1 MKPLVGGASAI
12 AIGAAIGTGVIS
24 DKGVDLNK
32 MPKVD
37 AGDVMKSVKSLDLP
51 DIKSLKAPT
60 IPSGGISLPKFDQL
74 PSVSVPKLPELAVQL
89 PNIKLPAASDLNLP
103 DVPSVSIPGAVKGL
117 ENTAKVVGNAF
128 ENSGIE
134 LPSSPFAEKETKMT
148 TYGRGPY
155 EVPMPYLD
163 RQVVEA
169 ENQRRA
175 QEAEAAE
182 KAEAARVLKI
192 QQEAEARIKQDADAR
207 VKKAED
213 EAARLRA
220 EVEQTRLAAVEKEK
234 AASEET
240 ARLRMEAEAA
250 LLKEQAAKEEFTQKL
265 QAAELAKL
273 REASD
278 YSTKLAEAEAA
289 AAKGRVLE
297 EETIVKQRLAAQ
309 AMSRQAIA
317 SAEVKKASIG
327 AAAARKAGY
336 SSPSMSTYQAWQD
349 RQRVAFETRAA
360 TTPEVKTDAGA
371 VQSSTFVAKDNL
383 STYQK
388 WQQSVRAKQ
397 VVSASTEPVTA
408 AYITGA
414 PAPVASQLVSG
425 TTSLSEVAVAL
436 NSDLGYVVAGSAA
449 VLAGLTYT
457 YENQKI
463 QDELSQMEKLQKAAM
478 KVVTPPTT
486 STPPAKPPPPVVPTK
501 PVVKDVPTSVTM
513 AIDANYVESA
523 SVTKAVS
530 PPPSVEI
537 TTPTPVNQA
546 PEQQETAPN
555 TSDVINNQGSYLES
569 MSNYANGD
577 VQLKSSYSPFS
588 NTKAAVTND
597 SLYSPP
603 SVEAPQMEEQYEEPS
618 VDDFIA
624 SNTVT
629 NGASYLESMSG
640 SGDGLKASY
649 SPFSN
654 TKAAVMNDSL
664 YSPPSVEAP
673 QMEERYEEPSVDDF
687 IASNTVTN
695 GASYLESMSG
705 SGDGLKASYSPF
717 GTPKISS
724 NDSLYAPPVA
734 ASDVTPAAVA
744 EVSTSS
750 VNGDSYVDTFS
761 STSSEMDVASNQGSY
776 LNALSGSSESTLK
789 KSYSPFGRKPEAVN
803 DNGPYSSGNLY

>member
-1 MKPLVGGASAI
+1 
-12 AIGAAIGTGVIS
+12 
-24 DKGVDLNK
+24 

-37 AGDVMKSVKSLDLP
+37 AGEVMKSVKSLDLP

-74 PSVSVPKLPELAVQL
+74 PSVSAPKLPDLSVQL
-89 PNIKLPAASDLNLP
+89 PNINLPGASDLKLP

-117 ENTAKVVGNAF
+117 GNTAKAVGNAF

-134 LPSSPFAEKETKMT
+134 LPSSPFAEKKPQMT

-175 QEAEAAE
+175 EAEAARAQ
-182 KAEAARVLKI
+182 KM
-192 QQEAEARIKQDADAR
+192 QQEAEAQVLQRQSMQREQELQEQARIKQEADAR

-220 EVEQTRLAAVEKEK
+220 EVEQARLAAIETEK
-234 AASEET
+234 AASVET

-273 REASD
+273 RESSD

-289 AAKGRVLE
+289 AAKGRILE
-297 EETIVKQRLAAQ
+297 EDTIVKQRLAAQ
-309 AMSRQAIA
+309 AMSRQAAA
-317 SAEVKKASIG
+317 SAEIKEASIG

-349 RQRVAFETRAA
+349 RQRVAYETRAA
-360 TTPEVKTDAGA
+360 TTSDVKAEAGA

-388 WQQSVRAKQ
+388 WQQSVRANQ
-397 VVSASTEPVTA
+397 VVSASTEPVKA

-425 TTSLSEVAVAL
+425 TTSLSEVAIAL
-436 NSDLGYVVAGSAA
+436 NGDLGYVVAGSAA

-463 QDELSQMEKLQKAAM
+463 QDELTQMEKLQEAAL
-478 KVVTPPTT
+478 KTVAPPSTP
-486 STPPAKPPPPVVPTK
+486 TPPAKPAPPVAPPK
-501 PVVKDVPTSVTM
+501 PVAREQEEVPTSVTM
-513 AIDANYVESA
+513 AIDANYAESA

-530 PPPSVEI
+530 PPPPVTI
-537 TTPTPVNQA
+537 TTPNPVNEL
-546 PEQQETAPN
+546 PEQQETVAVM
-555 TSDVINNQGSYLES
+555 DDASY
-569 MSNYANGD
+569 N
-577 VQLKSSYSPFS
+577 
-588 NTKAAVTND
+588 
-597 SLYSPP
+597 PP
-603 SVEAPQMEEQYEEPS
+603 SMEAPQIEEQYEEPS

-624 SNTVT
+624 SNAVT

-654 TKAAVMNDSL
+654 TKGAVTNDSL
-664 YSPPSVEAP
+664 YNPPSMEAP
-673 QMEERYEEPSVDDF
+673 QIEEQYEEPSVDDF
-687 IASNTVTN
+687 IASNTVRS

-717 GTPKISS
+717 GTSKIST
-724 NDSLYAPPVA
+724 NDSLYAPPAMA
-734 ASDVTPAAVA
+734 ASDVTPAAVP

-750 VNGDSYVDTFS
+750 NDGDSYTDTFS
-761 STSSEMDVASNQGSY
+761 STSFETDVASNQGSY